1 MNRRG
6 FLKFAAGGTVG
17 LVASPII
24 WNTLYDAVY
33 WSQNWGWIP
42 RVPRGDSTYMRTISK
57 LCPSG
62 TGIRVR
68 LVDGQPVRA
77 LSDPDNPLSRGAL
90 TALAAAETQLMVSP
104 ARLKEPLRRTPDG
117 ALVAISWEDAEKLLR
132 EKLAEAGGS
141 TACISGDPTSTVNEL
156 LSSLVESR
164 GSADFYFMPDDEQAA
179 LAAWSAMG
187 GMGRLGYD
195 VDNSDFILAIGANM
209 LESWGTVA
217 RNRRNF
223 SAGRPAGQE
232 ARVKFA
238 YAGPV
243 QNNTAAGAD
252 WWLPCRDGM
261 EMELALGIAHL
272 LIKAGHAVPSAGLDD
287 FKALAGEYTPEK
299 VAALTGVDAGRLA
312 EVAKALAGAEK
323 PLVLVGSA
331 LGAGG
336 GAGAVMA
343 GIAVNM
349 LLGRVGAEGG
359 LVNLP
364 FPTPVVTGASDY
376 RTVVNRNLI
385 AWSQSVAS
393 GETEAPRVLLIYD
406 ANPLYSLP
414 SDSGMEEV
422 FTRSGFKVAMASFL
436 SESCARCD
444 LVLPAAMG
452 LERFDDCYTPYG
464 SGEVSWCISHPL
476 VKPFYNSRP
485 MGEVLISL
493 AKELGVETGVKDMP
507 GLLYKKAYSLG
518 ANFRKMVESGAVFQK
533 KASGAFSVPVY
544 NTDAIRTALTL
555 KKEAAPLSLAP
566 VVVLGMGT
574 AQTGIPPFATKIITE
589 YQLAGHSSVA
599 QMNAATADKLGV
611 RKGAR
616 VTVGNGKVKV
626 PALVDIFE
634 GVLPDAVALSAGLGH
649 TAFDEFSRNKG
660 SNIMTLTSITREP
673 GTGLPVWSSAGVSVD
688 KA

>member
-42 RVPRGDSTYMRTISK
+42 RIPRGDSTYLPTISK

-104 ARLKEPLRRTPDG
+104 ARLKEPLRRSPDG
-117 ALVAISWEDAEKLLR
+117 SLIAISWEEAEKLLR
-132 EKLAEAGGS
+132 EKLAEAKSS
-141 TACISGDPTSTVNEL
+141 TACISGDPTSSVNEL
-156 LSSLVESR
+156 LSSIVESR

-179 LAAWSAMG
+179 LAAWKAMG
-187 GMGRLGYD
+187 GLGRLGYD
-195 VDNSDFILAIGANM
+195 LDNSDFILAIGANM

-223 SAGRPAGQE
+223 SEKRPAGQE
-232 ARVKFA
+232 AQLKFA

-261 EMELALGIAHL
+261 EAELALGIAHL
-272 LIKAGHAVPSAGLDD
+272 LIKAGRAAPSAGFDE
-287 FKALAGEYTPEK
+287 FSALAAEYTPEK
-299 VAALTGVDAGRLA
+299 VAQLTGVDAARLT
-312 EVAKALAGAEK
+312 EVAEALAAAKK

-364 FPTPVVTGASDY
+364 FPTPIVTGASDY
-376 RTVVNRNLI
+376 RAVMGRNLV
-385 AWSQSVAS
+385 AWSQSVAA
-393 GETEAPRVLLIYD
+393 GESEAPRALIIYE
-406 ANPLYSLP
+406 ANPLYALP
-414 SDSGMEEV
+414 PDSGMKEL
-422 FTRSGFKVAMASFL
+422 FAKSAFKVAMASFL
-436 SESCARCD
+436 SESCAQCD

-464 SGEVSWCISHPL
+464 SGEISWSISHPL
-476 VKPFYNSRP
+476 VKPFYNARP
-485 MGEVLISL
+485 MGEVLIAL
-493 AKELGVETGVKDMP
+493 AKDLGVETGVKDMP
-507 GLLYKKAYSLG
+507 ELLYKKAYSLG
-518 ANFRKMVESGAVFQK
+518 ANFRRQVESGSVFLK

-544 NTDAIRTALTL
+544 NAAALKTALSA
-555 KKEAAPLSLAP
+555 KKADAALTLAP

-574 AQTGIPPFATKIITE
+574 PQTGIPPFATKLIME
-589 YQLAGHSSVA
+589 YQLAGPYSVA
-599 QMNAATADKLGV
+599 QMNAATAKKLGV
-611 RKGAR
+611 RKGSR
-616 VTVGNGKVKV
+616 IVLDNGKAKV
-626 PALVDIFE
+626 PALVDIYE
-634 GVLPDAVALSAGLGH
+634 GVLPDAVALCAGLGH
-649 TAFDEFSRNKG
+649 TAFDEFSQNKG
-660 SNIMTLTSITREP
+660 SNIMTLTGITREP
-673 GTGLPVWSSAGVSVD
+673 GTDLPVWSSAAVNAA

>member
-33 WSQNWGWIP
+33 WTQNWGWIP
-42 RVPRGDSTYMRTISK
+42 RIPRGDSTYIPTISK

-77 LSDPDNPLSRGAL
+77 LSDPGNPLSRGAL
-90 TALAAAETQLMVSP
+90 TALAAVETQLMVSP

-117 ALVAISWEDAEKLLR
+117 ALVAISWEEAETLLK
-132 EKLAEAGGS
+132 EKLAEAKGS
-141 TACISGDPTSTVNEL
+141 TACISGDPTSTINEL

-164 GSADFYFMPDDEQAA
+164 GSTDFYFMPDDEQAA
-179 LAAWSAMG
+179 LTAWDAMG
-187 GMGRLGYD
+187 GLGRLGYD

-217 RNRRNF
+217 RNRKSF
-223 SAGRPAGQE
+223 SAKRPAGQD
-232 ARVKFA
+232 ARMKFA

-272 LIKAGHAVPSAGLDD
+272 LIKTGHAVPSAGFDD
-287 FKALAGEYTPEK
+287 FKAIVAEYTPEK
-299 VAALTGVDAGRLA
+299 VAELTGVDAARLT
-312 EVAKALAGAEK
+312 EVTRALAQAEK
-323 PLVLVGSA
+323 PLVLVGSS

-349 LLGRVGAEGG
+349 LLGRVGKEGG

-364 FPTPVVTGASDY
+364 FPSPVVAGASDY
-376 RTVVNRNLI
+376 RAVRKRNLV

-393 GETEAPRVLLIYD
+393 GEIKAPRVLLLYE
-406 ANPLYSLP
+406 ANPLYALP
-414 SDSGMEEV
+414 FNSGMEEV
-422 FTRSGFKVAMASFL
+422 FAKSGFKIAMASFL
-436 SESCARCD
+436 SESCAKCD

-485 MGEVLISL
+485 MGEVLIAL
-493 AKELGVETGVKDMP
+493 AKELDVEVGVKDMP
-507 GLLYKKAYSLG
+507 ELLYKKAYSLG
-518 ANFRKMVESGAVFQK
+518 ADFRKMVETGAVFQK
-533 KASGAFSVPVY
+533 KAGGAFSVPVY
-544 NTDAIRTALTL
+544 NAEAIKVALTL
-555 KKEAAPLSLAP
+555 KKETTPLNLVP

-574 AQTGIPPFATKIITE
+574 AQTGIPPFATKIIME
-589 YQLAGHSSVA
+589 YQLAGHYSVA
-599 QMNAATADKLGV
+599 QMNAATADRLGV
-611 RKGAR
+611 RKGSR
-616 VTVGNGKVKV
+616 VTVRRGEVKI

-649 TAFDEFSRNKG
+649 TAFDQFSRNKG

-688 KA
+688 KV

>member
-42 RVPRGDSTYMRTISK
+42 RIPRGDSTYIPTISK

-77 LSDPDNPLSRGAL
+77 LSDPDNPISRGAL
-90 TALAAAETQLMVSP
+90 TALAAVETQLMVSP

-117 ALVAISWEDAEKLLR
+117 ALVAISWEEAEKLLR
-132 EKLAEAGGS
+132 EKLTEAKDS
-141 TACISGDPTSTVNEL
+141 TACISGDPTSTINEL
-156 LSSLVESR
+156 LSSLMESR

-179 LAAWSAMG
+179 LTAWNAMG
-187 GMGRLGYD
+187 GFGRLGYD

-217 RNRRNF
+217 RNRKNF
-223 SAGRPAGQE
+223 SAKHPTGQE
-232 ARVKFA
+232 AQMKFA

-272 LIKAGHAVPSAGLDD
+272 LIKTGRAAPSSGFGD
-287 FKALAGEYTPEK
+287 FKAITEEYTPEK
-299 VAALTGVDAGRLA
+299 VAQLTGVDAARLT
-312 EVAKALAGAEK
+312 EVAKALAQAEK
-323 PLVLVGSA
+323 PLVLVGSS

-349 LLGRVGAEGG
+349 LLDRVGREGG

-364 FPTPVVTGASDY
+364 FPTPVVSGASDY
-376 RTVVNRNLI
+376 RTVMKRNLV
-385 AWSQSVAS
+385 AWSQGVAS
-393 GETEAPRVLLIYD
+393 GETEAPRVLLLYE
-406 ANPLYSLP
+406 ANPLYALP

-422 FTRSGFKVAMASFL
+422 FAKSGFKIAMASFL
-436 SESCARCD
+436 SESCAKCD

-485 MGEVLISL
+485 MGEVLIAL
-493 AKELGVETGVKDMP
+493 ARELGVEVGVKDMP
-507 GLLYKKAYSLG
+507 ELLYKKAYSLG
-518 ANFRKMVESGAVFQK
+518 ADFRKMVETGTVFQQ
-533 KASGAFSVPVY
+533 KANGTFSVPVY
-544 NTDAIRTALTL
+544 NAEAIRTALTL
-555 KKEAAPLSLAP
+555 KKETASLNLAP

-589 YQLAGHSSVA
+589 YQLAGRSSVA
-599 QMNAATADKLGV
+599 QMNAATAKKLGV
-611 RKGAR
+611 SKGSR
-616 VTVGNGKVKV
+616 VTVSRGQVKI

-649 TAFDEFSRNKG
+649 TAFDQFSRNKG
-660 SNIMTLTSITREP
+660 SNIMTLTSITSEP